1 MLSKTLFYY
10 WQLFYFCQAFFNIF
24 PTNSKK
30 LRLTFW
36 LYATFQ
42 PAYKATRRVAAGWNV
57 GEGAAGGAAD
67 LGD

>member
-1 MLSKTLFYY
+1 
-10 WQLFYFCQAFFNIF
+10 
-24 PTNSKK
+24 
-30 LRLTFW
+30 

-57 GEGAAGGAAD
+57 GEGAVGGAAD